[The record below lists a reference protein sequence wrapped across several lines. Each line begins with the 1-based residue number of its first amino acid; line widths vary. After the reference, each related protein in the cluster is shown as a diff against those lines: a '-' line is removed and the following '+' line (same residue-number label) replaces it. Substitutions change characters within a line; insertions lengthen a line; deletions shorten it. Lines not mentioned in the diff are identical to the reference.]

1 MSQYAT
7 AGNVEWFI
15 NSMNSLTT
23 GTANYWKI
31 GSSNKTFEN
40 MDNFV
45 FNTLIRLIKKWYPTK
60 STGWAYKKHFMKS
73 QDEKHNDNNVFTNPE
88 TGTQLIKM
96 SWTGIK
102 YHLCIKYKAT
112 PYDSEY
118 DEYIEKI
125 KFKSPFKCLFK

>member
-1 MSQYAT
+1 
-7 AGNVEWFI
+7 
-15 NSMNSLTT
+15 
-23 GTANYWKI
+23 
-31 GSSNKTFEN
+31 

-60 STGWAYKKHFMKS
+60 STGWAYKKHFMKAH
-73 QDEKHNDNNVFTNPE
+73 DEKHNDNNFFTNPE

-96 SWTGIK
+96 SLTGIK